1 MDINFSRPE
10 PKKENVELIRI
21 NDDLEWDSKLQQSS
35 QYSIYLTSNFLRWSD
50 LLKYRY
56 FLCED
61 SVPILGCVLPPKI
74 VDGLNS
80 LSYCM
85 YQGIFFIENPKGN
98 YSDDLGRT
106 HKLSQLTSQLVIAK
120 PNAVLALHHSIEDIR
135 GIEWYLFE
143 KGISSSLQYKI
154 RYTGIVHLQDFYN
167 FEEYKK
173 SIRKVRLQEL
183 AAISKKNDVILS
195 TQPDVKMFLE
205 MYKDMFVRRGVNITQ
220 SELQRVATIIQNGL
234 STSVGNLLILQENN
248 GTPISGIFTL
258 SDKATDFYQFGASN
272 PERLKLSGSSY
283 LILHA
288 IELAFRNGRKYFD
301 MVGMNSPSRGEY
313 KASFNARVKPYFEL
327 ELTTSTIGE

>member
-1 MDINFSRPE
+1 MNIDYSRLE

-21 NDDLEWDSKLQQSS
+21 NDDFEWDSKLQQSS
-35 QYSIYLTSNFLRWSD
+35 QYSIYLTSNFLRWTE
-50 LLKYRY
+50 LLEYRY
-56 FLCED
+56 FLYENG
-61 SVPILGCVLPPKI
+61 VPILGCVLPPKI

-85 YQGIFFIENPKGN
+85 YQGLFFIENPKSN

-106 HKLSQLTSQLVIAK
+106 HKLLQLTSQLVIAM

-154 RYTGIVHLQDFYN
+154 RYTGIVHLQDFSN
-167 FEEYKK
+167 FEDYKK

-183 AAISKKNDVILS
+183 AAISKKNDVIIS

-205 MYKDMFVRRGVNITQ
+205 MYKEMFIRRGVNITQ
-220 SELQRVATIIQNGL
+220 SELKRVATIIQNGL
-234 STSVGNLLILQENN
+234 STGVGNLLILQENN

-258 SDKATDFYQFGASN
+258 SDKTTDFYQFGASN
-272 PERLKLSGSSY
+272 PERLKLIGSSY

-288 IELAFRNGRKYFD
+288 IELAYMNGRKYFD
-301 MVGMNSPSRGEY
+301 MVGMNSPNRGNY

-327 ELTTSTIGE
+327 ELTTSNICE